1 MSSEPADF
9 LDAMAEYQRQIVLAA
24 GLGSEVFMLSGAV
37 VVIARHGY
45 HLASMHVT
53 CARHTET
60 PDAATSRVPSNQSGC
75 TLRWS
80 LLQSCISH
88 SRPLR

>member
-37 VVIARHGY
+37 VVIDRHSAVIAHNRVGPG
-45 HLASMHVT
+45 
-53 CARHTET
+53 
-60 PDAATSRVPSNQSGC
+60 PDALHIA
-75 TLRWS
+75 LDA
-80 LLQSCISH
+80 LLTVVRAASSAA
-88 SRPLR
+88 